1 MVFNGSRASRWL
13 HPSDYGLGGL
23 DRFIALHPVEV
34 AQRLPQGQAMIIE
47 RLFRN
52 PKTTLLGLILISLCF
67 LLVFLEKASLT
78 EVSTFMVGAFA
89 LLFLKD
95 PKDEKATGGKQP
107 HK

>member
-1 MVFNGSRASRWL
+1 ML
-13 HPSDYGLGGL
+13 
-23 DRFIALHPVEV
+23 
-34 AQRLPQGQAMIIE
+34 IE

-78 EVSTFMVGAFA
+78 EVGTFIVGAFA

-95 PKDEKATGGKQP
+95 PKDEKTTGDK
-107 HK
+107 